1 MTYTKEKEK
10 KENYFLSQPHQPFF
24 VLAIVNSIVMIIV
37 FALDYK
43 EVITLQISSLLFHTY
58 TLIYGLFLN
67 VFTGFLFTTFPRFCQ
82 SEVLKKSFYI
92 QIFSLNAI
100 GSLIFI
106 VASMSS
112 LYLTFA
118 SMVLLFISNLF
129 MLLKLQHIM
138 RVGTSPAKQDPYW
151 ILMASTFGLVAH
163 FLFIVSLFYT
173 PLESLAINIAFY
185 MYVIFLTF
193 SVAQRMIPF
202 FCYSTEQKDLR
213 FVSTAFVFMIL
224 KTILSVFNENSYV
237 KGAEIFI
244 DLILALYLFGEF
256 IKWKLPILKAEPII
270 WVLVLGLL
278 WLPAAFFLDAIVLS
292 AELFLDTSFYY
303 LGVHALAIGFLTT
316 ILIGFAT
323 RITLGHSGQIPNT
336 TKFDVAI
343 FYFIQVVV
351 ILRVLYSISVGS
363 TLGLDFLFDI
373 SVAAWTLLFVLWG
386 GKFLSVLVFGA
397 KK

>member
-1 MTYTKEKEK
+1 MTYTKDK

-24 VLAIVNSIVMIIV
+24 VLAIINAIVMMLV
-37 FALDYK
+37 FFLNNK
-43 EVITLQISSLLFHTY
+43 GVINLQISSLLFHTY

-67 VFTGFLFTTFPRFCQ
+67 VFTGFLFTTFPKFCQ
-82 SEVLKKSFYI
+82 SNVLKKEFYI
-92 QIFSLNAI
+92 KIFLLNAI
-100 GSLIFI
+100 GSLIFMI
-106 VASMSS
+106 AAMSS
-112 LYLTFA
+112 LYMTLA
-118 SMVLLFISNLF
+118 SMILLFISNIF
-129 MLLKLQHIM
+129 MVLKLRYILK
-138 RVGTSPAKQDPYW
+138 VGTSPTKEDPYW
-151 ILMASTFGLVAH
+151 ILMSSSFGLIAH
-163 FLFIVSLFYT
+163 LLFIVSLIYS

-213 FVSTAFVFMIL
+213 FVSTVFVFMIL
-224 KTILSVFNENSYV
+224 KTLLSVFNENSYI
-237 KGAEIFI
+237 KGAEIVI
-244 DLILALYLFGEF
+244 DLILALYLLGEF
-256 IKWKLPILKAEPII
+256 IRWKLPISKSEPII

-292 AELFLDTSFYY
+292 AELFFDTSFYY

-316 ILIGFAT
+316 IFIGFAT

-336 TKFDVAI
+336 TKFDVGI

-351 ILRVLYSISVGS
+351 LLRVLYSISVGS
-363 TLGLDFLFDI
+363 SLGLDFLFDI
-373 SVAAWTLLFVLWG
+373 SIASWIVLFVLWG
-386 GKFLSVLVFGA
+386 GKFLPILVFGA